1 MGNRELEK
9 NQQKYGR
16 MGVAAGRPIPHS
28 HDSPFPIADSQGR
41 GGVGRQIPHSRLPIP
56 KGGVAWGGRVA
67 VVRARRHSLTPRHP
81 EDIVRSPARS
91 LFVLVALALLAPR
104 IHAQTPA
111 DSQALDSIHT
121 GMAVS
126 VVSTG
131 EVTSDSIRLIASLLR
146 ANGASES
153 RARVVAASVV
163 RHARSQSIDPLL
175 LVGVIGVENPHL
187 DIRARAHDGSVGV
200 MQVQPFWRKHIT
212 GCGDDLRNADVN
224 VCYGTRILR
233 MAIDSSDSLTE
244 ALRRYN
250 GCRGKSERCTRYT
263 NAVFSRAGRALLLA
277 RSTQDGAR

>member
-1 MGNRELEK
+1 MR
-9 NQQKYGR
+9 R
-16 MGVAAGRPIPHS
+16 IAR
-28 HDSPFPIADSQGR
+28 SPF
-41 GGVGRQIPHSRLPIP
+41 L
-56 KGGVAWGGRVA
+56 
-67 VVRARRHSLTPRHP
+67 
-81 EDIVRSPARS
+81 
-91 LFVLVALALLAPR
+91 LVALALLAPR
-104 IHAQTPA
+104 VHAQVPA
-111 DSQALDSIHT
+111 DSEALDSILTHT
-121 GMAVS
+121 AVS

-131 EVTSDSIRLIASLLR
+131 EVVSDSVRLITSLLR

-153 RARVVAASVV
+153 RARVVAAAVV

-175 LVGVIGVENPHL
+175 LVGVIGVENPQL

-200 MQVQPFWRKHIT
+200 MQVQPFWRKQIK

-250 GCRGKSERCTRYT
+250 GCRGKSERCARYT

-277 RSTQDGAR
+277 RSSQAGAR